1 MIELENT
8 VGGADK
14 PVMKRLACEDLQV
27 VVLMGGLGS
36 RLKEQTVSC
45 PKPLVPIHGKPFF
58 EYELHLLLDAGFRK
72 FVFLVGY
79 RAGMIEEYFGDGSRY
94 GEDVSIRYSYDG
106 EALLGTGGA
115 VIKALPML
123 EDDFMLVYADS
134 FMDVDYFQIV
144 YRYFKGKMSGQ
155 KALMTVMENG
165 NRFDRSNVI
174 YGDGEIKVYDK
185 KNIVA
190 EMSYIDYGIEI
201 FSKEV
206 FSALEEA
213 SKDKKVDL
221 SDIQKD
227 LVERK
232 KCAACEE
239 THRFYEI
246 GTPASLA
253 EFTEYVEKRFM
264 KPHGVCFL
272 DRDGVIDEIVFNEDT
287 EQLDSPLSASQFRF
301 LPGAVEG
308 LRKLSESGLELFV
321 VSNQPAAAKG
331 KAALSELYEIN
342 TYMVKELL
350 KEGIEITEVS
360 ICPHH
365 PTGSGRTGEQ
375 FLIRKCDCRKPAA
388 GLLLRI
394 MKKHNVDPAHS
405 YMIGD
410 SYTDILAGRAAGVKT
425 AFIGDYKCDVC
436 GRLNFDKPDV
446 TGKNLEEAAEKILDD
461 LYGAGAA
468 ICRDR
473 GDCDKV

>member
-1 MIELENT
+1 MKDT
-8 VGGADK
+8 VCRADK
-14 PVMKRLACEDLQV
+14 PVIESLACEDLQV

-36 RLKEQTVSC
+36 RLKEQTLNC
-45 PKPLVPIHGKPFF
+45 PKPLVSIHGKPFF
-58 EYELHLLLDAGFRK
+58 EYELNLLLQAGFRK
-72 FVFLVGY
+72 FIFLVGY

-106 EALLGTGGA
+106 EVLLGTGGA

-123 EDDFMLVYADS
+123 EEDFMLVYADS
-134 FMDVDYFQIV
+134 FMDVDYFQIM
-144 YRYFKGKMSGQ
+144 YRYFAGKTSGQ

-174 YGDGEIKVYDK
+174 YRDGEIKVYDK
-185 KNIVA
+185 KNISE

-206 FSALEEA
+206 FSALEET
-213 SKDKKVDL
+213 SKGKIVDL

-227 LVERK
+227 LVEEK

-239 THRFYEI
+239 IHRFYEI

-253 EFTEYVEKRFM
+253 EFTEYVEKRFVT
-264 KPHGVCFL
+264 PHGVCFL
-272 DRDGVIDEIVFNEDT
+272 DRDGVVNEIVFNEDT
-287 EQLDSPLSASQFRF
+287 EQLDSPLSVSQFHF

-331 KAALSELYEIN
+331 KVTLSELYDIN
-342 TYMVKELL
+342 THMAKELL

-365 PTGSGRTGEQ
+365 PTGSGRTKEQ
-375 FLIRKCDCRKPAA
+375 FLIRKCECRKPAA
-388 GLLLRI
+388 GLLLQI
-394 MKKHNVDPAHS
+394 MKKHNIDPVHS

-436 GRLNFDKPDV
+436 GRLSYEKPDV
-446 TGKNLEEAAEKILDD
+446 TGKNLAEVAEKILDD
-461 LYGAGAA
+461 L
-468 ICRDR
+468 
-473 GDCDKV
+473 

>member
-1 MIELENT
+1 MIKLENT
-8 VGGADK
+8 VGRADK
-14 PVMKRLACEDLQV
+14 PAIERLTCEEMQV

-58 EYELHLLLDAGFRK
+58 EYELDLLLQAGFRK

-106 EALLGTGGA
+106 EVLLGTGGA

-123 EDDFMLVYADS
+123 EEDFMLVYADS
-134 FMDVDYFQIV
+134 FMDVDYFQIM
-144 YRYFKGKMSGQ
+144 YRYFTGKISGQ

-174 YGDGEIKVYDK
+174 YRDGEIKVYDK
-185 KNIVA
+185 KNIAA

-213 SKDKKVDL
+213 LKDKKVDL

-232 KCAACEE
+232 NCAACEE

-253 EFTEYVEKRFM
+253 EFTGYVEKRFM

-287 EQLDSPLSASQFRF
+287 EQLDSPLSVSQFRF

-331 KAALSELYEIN
+331 KATLSELYEIN

-365 PTGSGRTGEQ
+365 PTGSCRTKEQ
-375 FLIRKCDCRKPAA
+375 FLIRKCDCRKPSA

-436 GRLNFDKPDV
+436 SRLNFDKPDV
-446 TGKNLEEAAEKILDD
+446 TGKNLEEAAEKIVNNLC
-461 LYGAGAA
+461 GADAA
-468 ICRDR
+468 AGRDR
-473 GDCDKV
+473 GGL